1 LAGRRWRCP
10 GTLQAME
17 REEIIR
23 VDFPSTR
30 RGYSPEAVEE
40 HLTSVAEYVIAIAGA
55 ERATPASDL
64 VAESAGAVLAAAET
78 AAAEVLALAEVEA
91 ERMLAVARDE
101 AERIRAAARS
111 ESEEA
116 VSAANL
122 EASGRIEQARAAVEG
137 LVAQADRLRAQ
148 VGALGRGLASSVPG
162 AESTADARAEV
173 EGDDDSEAE
182 ADADGAEPTEPTEE
196 AAGEPEAGGEK
207 AAAAPSNEDMI
218 AELRAAPGGPA
229 PGAAPAAD
237 HGAARLV
244 AMNMALD
251 GASRDEIAREIEADF
266 GSVSDVE
273 ALLDDVLGRVGR

>member
-1 LAGRRWRCP
+1 
-10 GTLQAME
+10 ME

-91 ERMLAVARDE
+91 ERMLAVAREE

-173 EGDDDSEAE
+173 EGDDSEAEAEAE
-182 ADADGAEPTEPTEE
+182 ADADGAESTGPTEE

-207 AAAAPSNEDMI
+207 AAAAPSNEDLI

-251 GASRDEIAREIEADF
+251 GASRDEIAREIEVDF

>member
-1 LAGRRWRCP
+1 
-10 GTLQAME
+10 ME

-182 ADADGAEPTEPTEE
+182 ADADGAEPTEPTDTEPTEE

-207 AAAAPSNEDMI
+207 AAAAPSNEDLI

-251 GASRDEIAREIEADF
+251 GASRDEIAREIEVDF